1 MTIVQNTPER
11 LVVQAGSPF
20 GRTTL
25 TLDKTAGRARIE
37 RSVALWRRKPMELAL
52 AEIDHVDVV
61 TMHDG
66 ASGADVHQPVLHT
79 RGGQTIAVPVAD
91 EEASATAAQLRGF
104 LGLAS

>member
-1 MTIVQNTPER
+1 MTIVLNTPER
-11 LVVQAGSPF
+11 LVVQAGSAF

-25 TLDKTAGRARIE
+25 TLDKTAGCARIE
-37 RSVALWRRKPMELAL
+37 RRFALWQRRPVELAL

-79 RGGQTIAVPVAD
+79 RDGQTIAVPVPD
-91 EEASATAAQLRGF
+91 EEASRTAAQLRGF
-104 LGLAS
+104 LGLPS